1 MRLKRVRFTIR
12 GLNLE
17 RLMNE
22 AGKRKIR
29 LMRVVRKGSR
39 TAEITCGEKDCV
51 TLSALAREKGY
62 ETGEARPVGWL
73 RWLRFFRAR
82 WGLPAGAVLGAVLT
96 AFSLRFVWRVQ
107 IENAGAYGADVRTFL
122 EEKGIRPGILR
133 SEVDLSALREEM
145 EWRWPAVQWV
155 RTEWAGVTLRIL
167 LDEGVRAPQVETRGE
182 NGDVVA
188 AEDGILLRLTVYAG
202 TPAAKAGDLV
212 RAGQVLIR
220 GEERGRDGGMHPV
233 KARGEAVA
241 RVWVAARCQMPLWEE
256 KTSPT
261 GRREGRWV
269 IETPFFSWSPREQ
282 PSYLTWDLETETLPL
297 GGAWAPV
304 RLRRET
310 YWEASA
316 ERTPRDAEETKR
328 ECAAAAMRLLT
339 EALSGDETVD
349 KWINFSMIEGDAV
362 RAEAVAEVRRDIG
375 RFVKR

>member
-1 MRLKRVRFTIR
+1 MRLKRVRFTVR

-29 LMRVVRKGSR
+29 FMRVAKKGNR
-39 TAEITCGEKDCV
+39 TAEITCTEKDWR
-51 TLSALAREKGY
+51 TLSALARKKGY

-73 RWLRFFRAR
+73 RWLRFLGAR
-82 WGLPAGAVLGAVLT
+82 WGLLAGAVLGAVLT
-96 AFSLRFVWRVQ
+96 AFSLRFLWRVQ
-107 IENAGAYGADVRTFL
+107 IGNAGAYGADVRAFL
-122 EEKGIRPGILR
+122 EEKGIRPGMLR

-155 RTEWAGVTLRIL
+155 RAEWAGVTLRIL

-220 GEERGRDGGMHPV
+220 GEERGRDGEAHPV

-241 RVWVAARCQMPLWEE
+241 RVWVAARCRMPLWEE
-256 KTSPT
+256 KTLPT
-261 GRREGRWV
+261 GKWQGRWV
-269 IETPFFSWSPREQ
+269 IETPFLSWSPREQ
-282 PSYLTWDLETETLPL
+282 PAYLTWDLETETLPL

-310 YWEASA
+310 YWEAAA
-316 ERTPRDAEETKR
+316 ERTSRDAEETKR
-328 ECAAAAMRLLT
+328 ECAAAAMRLLA
-339 EALSGDETVD
+339 EAVSGDETVD